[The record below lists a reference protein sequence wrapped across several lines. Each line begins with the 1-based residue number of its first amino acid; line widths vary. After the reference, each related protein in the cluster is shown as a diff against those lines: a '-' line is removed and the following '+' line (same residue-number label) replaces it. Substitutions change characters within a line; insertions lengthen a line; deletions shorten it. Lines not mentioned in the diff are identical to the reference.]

1 MPQLERVILLFRHLY
16 KSNPMKKDERCQIHI
31 EVLDQLSLCRISRV
45 QDIRLCLWNNNIKR
59 EYYNSW
65 KCQYYGLNLK
75 SALGFS

>member
-1 MPQLERVILLFRHLY
+1 MTQLERVTLFRHLY
-16 KSNPMKKDERCQIHI
+16 KSNPMKKDERRQFHI
-31 EVLDQLSLCRISRV
+31 EVRDQLSLGRISRV

-59 EYYNSW
+59 EYSNSW